1 MSLSVLGSIGWML
14 LALARLEA
22 FRRGGD
28 PLFLV
33 AALHAGLAAWRLVF
47 RAEASREA
55 PWPQRL
61 AAWAGAALP
70 LLLRDGRGAVPLWA
84 WAMALA
90 GALLSLWALW
100 SLGEAFGVAPARRGR
115 IATAGPYRLVRHPA
129 YLGEAMSIT
138 AFAAAWPSLWN
149 AAAAGAAVGLLTLR
163 IRWEEALLSEDP
175 DYRAYMER
183 TRWRMLPLLF

>member
-1 MSLSVLGSIGWML
+1 MILSALGSVCWAL

-28 PLFLV
+28 PLFLI

-70 LLLRDGRGAVPLWA
+70 LLLRDGREAAPLWA
-84 WAMALA
+84 WATGAA
-90 GALLSLWALW
+90 GLLLSLWALW

-115 IATAGPYRLVRHPA
+115 IVTGGPYRLVRHPA
-129 YLGEAMSIT
+129 YLGEGVSIVS
-138 AFAAAWPSLWN
+138 FAAARPSPWN
-149 AAAAGAAVGLLTLR
+149 ALMATAAVGLLLLR